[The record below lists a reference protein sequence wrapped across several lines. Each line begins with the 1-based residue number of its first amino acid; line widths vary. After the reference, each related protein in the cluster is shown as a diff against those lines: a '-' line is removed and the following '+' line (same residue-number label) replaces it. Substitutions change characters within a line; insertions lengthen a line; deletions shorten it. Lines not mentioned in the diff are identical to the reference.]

1 MNAVFDSCI
10 VIDYLNGIPEAKAE
24 LDRYERKSISLI
36 TWMEVMS
43 GTDESDWT
51 DTRDELL
58 RYDCLPITLKVAER
72 AALLRRD
79 NRLRLPDAII
89 LEPIS

>member
-43 GTDESDWT
+43 GTDESD
-51 DTRDELL
+51 
-58 RYDCLPITLKVAER
+58 
-72 AALLRRD
+72 
-79 NRLRLPDAII
+79 
-89 LEPIS
+89 